1 LPFQTKNQGGNEKM
15 NKNQKKKLV
24 CEVECPNCSQKLVI
38 LREVEII
45 QPMVP
50 AEKTER
56 YFAEKSTQTTL
67 SV

>member
-1 LPFQTKNQGGNEKM
+1 MSKNL
-15 NKNQKKKLV
+15 KKKLV
-24 CEVECPNCSQKLVI
+24 CEVDCPNCGQKLVI

-50 AEKTER
+50 AEKKER

-67 SV
+67 SA